1 MGANSSTTR
10 STALSTETTM
20 PSSRVSRMYSSVGSG
35 TCVYRLRELRAMA
48 SSGYSA
54 IKIPNPMPKSATK
67 IAQITSIKTPH
78 FLFLSSLLRV

>member
-1 MGANSSTTR
+1 MGANSSTTK
-10 STALSTETTM
+10 STAQSTESTM
-20 PSSRVSRMYSSVGSG
+20 PSRRVSRMYSSVGSG
-35 TCVYRLRELRAMA
+35 TCVYRPRERKAMA

-67 IAQITSIKTPH
+67 IDKMTSMETPH